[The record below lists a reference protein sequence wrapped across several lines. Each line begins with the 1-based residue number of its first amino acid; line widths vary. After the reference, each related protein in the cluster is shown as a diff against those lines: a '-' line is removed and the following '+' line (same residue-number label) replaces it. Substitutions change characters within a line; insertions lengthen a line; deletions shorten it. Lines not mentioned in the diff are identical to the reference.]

1 MVLEEG
7 EENGDAAQHRDGGAD
22 AVGGLFSRT
31 PVDIDQQVE
40 NIAGMCGCEREE
52 TLQVLRGDVLCE
64 EDRKEGEQ
72 RGRGDQLEETT
83 PSGPTSISASLTV
96 ASAAAD
102 SGWWTSAVAPWNH
115 FSRSSAAQCWK
126 QLRTTGS
133 SSGRLIATPDPTGMS
148 VKAAKAGL
156 SAWTMGEGNP
166 SCGGVRSWSQ
176 RSEVKQRMSDSGM
189 TPE

>member
-115 FSRSSAAQCWK
+115 FSRSSAAQC
-126 QLRTTGS
+126 
-133 SSGRLIATPDPTGMS
+133 LIATPDPTGMS